1 MFFPYNATA
10 AAKEA
15 ALTNKK
21 ETPERYQ
28 QSGQINIAEE
38 VIASIASIAASEVE
52 GLADVKQGAIAE
64 IVGIFGGRQKGVD
77 VRLDEKGRVN
87 VNLKVTV
94 AYGHP
99 IHEVARRIQHKVT
112 EDIRSM
118 TGLEVEGVN
127 IYVKD
132 LKLTSGLER
141 RGQAEEVHEASDS

>member
-1 MFFPYNATA
+1 MT
-10 AAKEA
+10 
-15 ALTNKK
+15 TKK
-21 ETPERYQ
+21 ETPERYPQ
-28 QSGQINIAEE
+28 GGQINIAEE

-64 IVGIFGGRQKGVD
+64 IVGIFGGKQKGVD
-77 VRLDEKGRVN
+77 VRLNENGQVH

-99 IHEVARRIQHKVT
+99 IHEVARRIQQKVT

-132 LKLTSGLER
+132 LKLASGLER
-141 RGQAEEVHEASDS
+141 RGQLEEVGEARDA

>member
-1 MFFPYNATA
+1 M
-10 AAKEA
+10 
-15 ALTNKK
+15 TNKK
-21 ETPERYQ
+21 EMPERYQ
-28 QSGQINIAEE
+28 QGGQINIAEE

-64 IVGIFGGRQKGVD
+64 IVGIFGGKQKGVD
-77 VRLDEKGRVN
+77 VRLDEKGHVS

-99 IHEVARRIQHKVT
+99 IHEVARRIQQKVT
-112 EDIRSM
+112 EDIRAM

-132 LKLTSGLER
+132 LKLASGLER
-141 RGQAEEVHEASDS
+141 RNQVEEVGEASDA

>member
-1 MFFPYNATA
+1 MI
-10 AAKEA
+10 
-15 ALTNKK
+15 NKK
-21 ETPERYQ
+21 EMPERYPQ
-28 QSGQINIAEE
+28 GGQINIAEE

-52 GLADVKQGAIAE
+52 GLADVKQGTIAE

-77 VRLDEKGRVN
+77 VRLNEKGQVH

-99 IHEVARRIQHKVT
+99 IHEVARRIQQKVT
-112 EDIRSM
+112 EDIRAM

-132 LKLTSGLER
+132 LKLASGLQR
-141 RGQAEEVHEASDS
+141 RSQVEEVGEASDA

>member
-1 MFFPYNATA
+1 M
-10 AAKEA
+10 
-15 ALTNKK
+15 TNKK
-21 ETPERYQ
+21 ETPERYPQ
-28 QSGQINIAEE
+28 GGQINIAEE

-64 IVGIFGGRQKGVD
+64 IVGIFGGKQKGVD
-77 VRLDEKGRVN
+77 VRLDEKGQVH

-99 IHEVARRIQHKVT
+99 IHEVARRIQQKVT
-112 EDIRSM
+112 EDIRAM

-132 LKLTSGLER
+132 LKLASGLER
-141 RGQAEEVHEASDS
+141 RTQLEEVGEASDA